1 MIGQTVS
8 TQAATNTKKKYHIMK
23 DGVGGLIFD
32 ICIYAFLIFLLIITL
47 YPFLNIIAVSF
58 NDAIDS
64 LAGGIHIWPRIFTT
78 FNYEQIFKDSTI
90 INSTIMSILRT
101 VVGALATTA
110 CCFMCAYA
118 LSRKHYVLRLFI
130 SRVFVFTM
138 YFSGGLIPYY
148 LLMKS
153 LGLVGTFWVY
163 IIPALVSAWNIM
175 VMRSF
180 IEQSIPDSL
189 IDSAHIDGASEFRTL
204 VAIVTPLSV
213 PVIATVILWT
223 AVGQWNSWFDVYL
236 YNNNKKDLSTLQF
249 ELQKV
254 LQKSMTSAGAAASTM
269 YSASAAAQQDSRV
282 QATTPQATRA
292 AMTVVATAPIL
303 CAYPFLQ
310 RYFIHGL
317 TLGGIKG

>member
-1 MIGQTVS
+1 MSSGARYSIGRRLS
-8 TQAATNTKKKYHIMK
+8 KSLLR
-23 DGVGGLIFD
+23 DGVSGLTFD
-32 ICIYAFLIFLLIITL
+32 VIIYAILVFLLVITL

-58 NDAIDS
+58 NEAIDS
-64 LAGGIHIWPRIFTT
+64 LAGGIHIWPRKFTT
-78 FNYEQIFKDSTI
+78 YNYEQIFKDATI
-90 INSTIMSILRT
+90 INSTVISVMRT
-101 VVGALATTA
+101 FIGSAATTA
-110 CCFMCAYA
+110 SCFMCAYA
-118 LSRKHYVLRLFI
+118 LSRKQYVLRMFI

-138 YFSGGLIPYY
+138 YFGGGLIPYY

-163 IIPALVSAWNIM
+163 IIPGLVSAWNIM
-175 VMRSF
+175 VMRSY

-189 IDSAHIDGASEFRTL
+189 VESAHIDGASEFRVFL
-204 VAIVTPLSV
+204 QIVTPLSV
-213 PVIATVILWT
+213 PVIATVVLWT

-254 LQKSMTSAGAAASTM
+254 LQKSMTSAGTMMNYTAGITGDKTQQAS
-269 YSASAAAQQDSRV
+269 
-282 QATTPQATRA
+282 TPQATRA
-292 AMTVVATAPIL
+292 AMTVVATVPIL

>member
-1 MIGQTVS
+1 MSSHSSV
-8 TQAATNTKKKYHIMK
+8 TQKGNKIMK
-23 DGVGGLIFD
+23 DGAGGLVFD
-32 ICIYAFLIFLLIITL
+32 ICIHIVLLFLLTVTL

-58 NDAIDS
+58 NDALDS
-64 LAGGIHIWPRIFTT
+64 LAGGIHLWPRIFTT
-78 FNYEQIFKDSTI
+78 YNYEQIFKDSAI
-90 INSTIMSILRT
+90 VNSTYISVLRT
-101 VVGALATTA
+101 LLGAMSTTA

-118 LSRKHYVLRLFI
+118 LSRKHYVLRIFI
-130 SRVFVFTM
+130 QRVFIFTM

-153 LGLVGTFWVY
+153 LRFVGTFWVY
-163 IIPALVSAWNIM
+163 IIPGLVSAWNIM

-180 IEQSIPDSL
+180 IEQSIPLSL
-189 IDSAHIDGASEFRTL
+189 IESAHIDGASEFRTL
-204 VAIVTPLSV
+204 VMIVAPLSV
-213 PVIATVILWT
+213 PVIATVVLWT

-236 YNNNKKDLSTLQF
+236 YNNNRKELSTLQF

-254 LQKSMTSAGAAASTM
+254 LQRSVTTGTTVNYTAGLMA
-269 YSASAAAQQDSRV
+269 DRV

-292 AMTVVATAPIL
+292 AMTVVATVPIL
-303 CAYPFLQ
+303 CVYPFLQ

>member
-1 MIGQTVS
+1 
-8 TQAATNTKKKYHIMK
+8 MK
-23 DGVGGLIFD
+23 DGIGGLIFD
-32 ICIYAFLIFLLIITL
+32 VCIYVSLIFLFIVTL
-47 YPFLNIIAVSF
+47 YPFLNIIAVSL

-64 LAGGIHIWPRIFTT
+64 LAGGIHFWPRIFTT
-78 FNYEQIFKDSTI
+78 FNYEQIFKDSAI
-90 INSTIMSILRT
+90 INSTVISVLRT
-101 VVGALATTA
+101 VVGSISTTA

-118 LSRKHYVLRLFI
+118 LSRKQYVLRLLI
-130 SRVFVFTM
+130 TRVLVFTM

-153 LGLVGTFWVY
+153 LGFVGSFWVY
-163 IIPALVSAWNIM
+163 IIPALVSAWNII

-189 IDSAHIDGASEFRTL
+189 IESAHMDGASEFRTL
-204 VAIVTPLSV
+204 ATIVTPLSV

-223 AVGQWNSWFDVYL
+223 SVGQWNSWFDVYL
-236 YNNNKKDLSTLQF
+236 YNNTKSNLSTLQF
-249 ELQKV
+249 ELQKI
-254 LQKSMTSAGAAASTM
+254 LQKTITASGSSQVNYTAALTAGRS
-269 YSASAAAQQDSRV
+269 

-292 AMTVVATAPIL
+292 AMTVVATVPIL

-317 TLGGIKG
+317 TLGGVKG

>member
-1 MIGQTVS
+1 MSVQRIS
-8 TQAATNTKKKYHIMK
+8 LKRRSRSWFLK
-23 DGVGGLIFD
+23 DGVSGLIFD
-32 ICIYAFLIFLLIITL
+32 IFIYAVLILLLLVTL

-64 LAGGIHIWPRIFTT
+64 LAGGIHIWPRRFTT
-78 FNYEQIFKDSTI
+78 FNYEQIFKDSVI
-90 INSTIMSILRT
+90 IDSTIMSVLRT
-101 VVGALATTA
+101 VVGSLATTA

-118 LSRKHYVLRLFI
+118 LSRKQYVLRLLI
-130 SRVFVFTM
+130 SRVMVFTM

-153 LGLVGTFWVY
+153 LGLVGSFWVY

-189 IDSAHIDGASEFRTL
+189 VESAHMDGASEFRTL
-204 VAIVTPLSV
+204 FTIVTPLCV

-236 YNNNKKDLSTLQF
+236 YNNNKRELSTLQF

-254 LQKSMTSAGAAASTM
+254 LQKSMTSAGGASSQMNYT
-269 YSASAAAQQDSRV
+269 AGLTGDRTV
-282 QATTPQATRA
+282 VTTPQATRA

>member
-1 MIGQTVS
+1 
-8 TQAATNTKKKYHIMK
+8 MK
-23 DGVGGLIFD
+23 DGPGGFAFD
-32 ICIYAFLIFLLIITL
+32 VFIYAFLVFLLIITL

-58 NDAIDS
+58 NEAIDS
-64 LAGGIHIWPRIFTT
+64 LAGGIHIWPRKITT
-78 FNYEQIFKDSTI
+78 YNYEQIFKDTTI
-90 INSTIMSILRT
+90 IDSMVISVLRT
-101 VVGALATTA
+101 VVGSLATTA
-110 CCFMCAYA
+110 SCFMCAYA
-118 LSRKHYVLRLFI
+118 LSRKQYVLRMFI

-138 YFSGGLIPYY
+138 YFGGGLIPYY

-175 VMRSF
+175 VMRSY
-180 IEQSIPDSL
+180 IEQSIPASL
-189 IDSAHIDGASEFRTL
+189 LESAYIDGASEFRTL
-204 VAIVTPLSV
+204 LTIVTPLSV
-213 PVIATVILWT
+213 PVIATVVLWT

-236 YNNNKKDLSTLQF
+236 YNNNRRELSTLQF
-249 ELQKV
+249 ELQKI
-254 LQKSMTSAGAAASTM
+254 LQKSMTSASNVVNYTAGITG
-269 YSASAAAQQDSRV
+269 DRV

-292 AMTVVATAPIL
+292 AMTVVATVPIL

>member
-1 MIGQTVS
+1 
-8 TQAATNTKKKYHIMK
+8 MK

-32 ICIYAFLIFLLIITL
+32 ICIYSFLILLLIVTL

-64 LAGGIHIWPRIFTT
+64 LAGGIHVWPRIFTT
-78 FNYEQIFKDSTI
+78 FNYEQIFKDTTI
-90 INSTIMSILRT
+90 IDSTVISVLRT
-101 VVGALATTA
+101 VVGSLSTTA

-118 LSRKHYVLRLFI
+118 LSRKHYILRLFI

-138 YFSGGLIPYY
+138 YFGGGLIPYY

-189 IDSAHIDGASEFRTL
+189 IESAHIDGASEFRTL
-204 VAIVTPLSV
+204 LAIVTPLSV

-236 YNNNKKDLSTLQF
+236 YNNNRKELSTLQF

-254 LQKSMTSAGAAASTM
+254 LQKSMTSAGTSSTM
-269 YSASAAAQQDSRV
+269 NYTAGLTAERM

-292 AMTVVATAPIL
+292 AMTVVATVPIL

>member
-1 MIGQTVS
+1 MR
-8 TQAATNTKKKYHIMK
+8 
-23 DGVGGLIFD
+23 DGISGLIFD
-32 ICIYAFLIFLLIITL
+32 VFIYVSLLFLLIVTL

-64 LAGGIHIWPRIFTT
+64 LAGGIGVWPRKFTT
-78 FNYEQIFKDSTI
+78 FNYKQIFKDSAI
-90 INSTIMSILRT
+90 IDSTVMSVLRT
-101 VVGALATTA
+101 VVGSVATTA

-118 LSRKHYVLRLFI
+118 LSRRQYVLRLLI
-130 SRVFVFTM
+130 SRVMVFTM

-153 LGLVGTFWVY
+153 VGLVGTFWVY

-189 IDSAHIDGASEFRTL
+189 VESAHMDGASEFRTL
-204 VAIVTPLSV
+204 FTIVTPLCV

-236 YNNNKKDLSTLQF
+236 YNNNKRELSTLQF

-254 LQKSMTSAGAAASTM
+254 LQKSMTSAGGTSSNMNYTAGLTG
-269 YSASAAAQQDSRV
+269 DRTV
-282 QATTPQATRA
+282 VTTPQATRA
-292 AMTVVATAPIL
+292 AMTVVATVPIL

>member
-1 MIGQTVS
+1 
-8 TQAATNTKKKYHIMK
+8 MK
-23 DGVGGLIFD
+23 RHRLFKEGIPDLVFD
-32 ICIYAFLIFLLIITL
+32 LCIYAILIFLVVITL

-58 NDAIDS
+58 NEAIDS
-64 LAGGIHIWPRIFTT
+64 LAGGIHIWPRKFTT
-78 FNYEQIFKDSTI
+78 YNYVQIFRDATI
-90 INSTIMSILRT
+90 INATVISVMRT
-101 VVGALATTA
+101 AVGCVATTS

-118 LSRKHYVLRLFI
+118 LSRKYYILRMTI
-130 SRVFVFTM
+130 SRILVFTM
-138 YFSGGLIPYY
+138 YFSGGLIPYF

-163 IIPALVSAWNIM
+163 IIPGLISAWNVM

-180 IEQSIPDSL
+180 IESSIPESF
-189 IDSAHIDGASEFRTL
+189 IESAYIDGASEFRTL
-204 VAIVTPLSV
+204 AAIVLPLSV

-236 YNNNKKDLSTLQF
+236 YNNTKSELSTLQF

-254 LQKSMTSAGAAASTM
+254 LQRTVMATSGTSAQAYSAGAM
-269 YSASAAAQQDSRV
+269 GDRV
-282 QATTPQATRA
+282 QATTPQSTRA
-292 AMTVVATAPIL
+292 AMTVVATFPIL

-317 TLGGIKG
+317 TLGGVKG

>member
-1 MIGQTVS
+1 MS
-8 TQAATNTKKKYHIMK
+8 TRTAVTRSRHRHIMK
-23 DGVGGLIFD
+23 DGPGGLVFD
-32 ICIYAFLIFLLIITL
+32 VFIYATLLLLLAVTL

-58 NDAIDS
+58 NEAIDS
-64 LAGGIHIWPRIFTT
+64 LAGGIHIWPRRFTT
-78 FNYEQIFKDSTI
+78 FNYEQIFKDATI
-90 INSTIMSILRT
+90 INSTVISVLRT
-101 VVGALATTA
+101 VVGSIATTA
-110 CCFMCAYA
+110 SCFMCAYA
-118 LSRKHYVLRLFI
+118 LSRKQYILRMFI

-138 YFSGGLIPYY
+138 YFGGGLIPYY

-163 IIPALVSAWNIM
+163 IFPALVSAWNIM

-180 IEQSIPDSL
+180 IEQSIPASL
-189 IDSAHIDGASEFRTL
+189 LESAYIDGASEFRVL
-204 VAIVTPLSV
+204 LAIVTPLSV

-254 LQKSMTSAGAAASTM
+254 LQKSMTSAGTM
-269 YSASAAAQQDSRV
+269 MNYTAGITGDKSLRQT
-282 QATTPQATRA
+282 TTPQATRA
-292 AMTVVATAPIL
+292 AMTVVATVPIL

>member
-1 MIGQTVS
+1 MT
-8 TQAATNTKKKYHIMK
+8 TQNALIHKKRSHMLK
-23 DGVGGLIFD
+23 DGISGLIFD
-32 ICIYAFLIFLLIITL
+32 ICVYAILIFLLIVTL

-64 LAGGIHIWPRIFTT
+64 LAGGIHVWPRIPTLY
-78 FNYEQIFKDSTI
+78 NYSQIFKDTTI
-90 INSTIMSILRT
+90 IDSTVISVLRT
-101 VVGALATTA
+101 VVGSLSTTA

-118 LSRKHYVLRLFI
+118 LSRKQYVLRMFI

-138 YFSGGLIPYY
+138 YFGGGLIPYY

-163 IIPALVSAWNIM
+163 IIPGLVSAWNIM

-189 IDSAHIDGASEFRTL
+189 IESAHMDGASEFRTL
-204 VAIVTPLSV
+204 LTIVTPLSV

-236 YNNNKKDLSTLQF
+236 YNNNKRELSTLQF

-254 LQKSMTSAGAAASTM
+254 LQKSMSSAGGSSSQMNYTAGITGA
-269 YSASAAAQQDSRV
+269 RI

-292 AMTVVATAPIL
+292 AMTVVATVPIL

>member
-1 MIGQTVS
+1 MTTRNSVS
-8 TQAATNTKKKYHIMK
+8 RGRRHLIYK
-23 DGVGGLIFD
+23 DGLGGFVFD
-32 ICIYAFLIFLLIITL
+32 VIIYVTLLFLLVVTL

-58 NDAIDS
+58 NEAIDS
-64 LAGGIHIWPRIFTT
+64 LAGGIHIWPRRFTT
-78 FNYEQIFKDSTI
+78 FNYEQIFKDSAI
-90 INSTIMSILRT
+90 INSTYISVLRT
-101 VVGALATTA
+101 VVGSLATTA
-110 CCFMCAYA
+110 SCFMCAYA
-118 LSRKHYVLRLFI
+118 LSRRQYVLRMFI

-138 YFSGGLIPYY
+138 YFGGGLIPYY

-163 IIPALVSAWNIM
+163 VIPALVSAWNIM

-180 IEQSIPDSL
+180 IEQSIPASL
-189 IDSAHIDGASEFRTL
+189 LESAYMDGASEFRTL
-204 VAIVTPLSV
+204 FAIVTPLSV

-254 LQKSMTSAGAAASTM
+254 LQKSMTSAGTM
-269 YSASAAAQQDSRV
+269 MNYTAGITGDKTQR

-292 AMTVVATAPIL
+292 AMTVVATVPIL